1 MPRYQQASAYDII
14 TGGDPSPRP
23 PRQQQQQQEP
33 QRNETPQRHR
43 QSLGAS
49 TATFKQSTMGPPARP
64 DAGNEDLRAQLRT
77 LQYELDSLKQERE
90 LATLESQHE
99 LRDLQARAE
108 EDFRRAQTAERERPA
123 EIPLGARL

>member
-23 PRQQQQQQEP
+23 PRQQQQQQQQEP
-33 QRNETPQRHR
+33 QQNETPQRHR

-49 TATFKQSTMGPPARP
+49 TATFKQSTMGPPPSRP

-90 LATLESQHE
+90 LVLQGAQLGSQVFVSGVW
-99 LRDLQARAE
+99 ARG
-108 EDFRRAQTAERERPA
+108 RRAH
-123 EIPLGARL
+123 GRLLEGRG